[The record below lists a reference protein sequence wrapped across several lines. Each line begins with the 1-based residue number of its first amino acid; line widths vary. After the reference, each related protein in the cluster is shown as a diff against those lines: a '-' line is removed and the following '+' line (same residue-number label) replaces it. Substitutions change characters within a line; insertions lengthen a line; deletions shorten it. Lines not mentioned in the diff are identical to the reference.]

1 MVRFYT
7 LIFATL
13 ASVYALSPEA
23 SSKLKSE
30 LAAGNIIPKIL
41 KEFEPKIELRVQFDN
56 LVLENGMEI
65 TSTQASNA
73 PIVSFERLSD
83 DKEYTVIMFDANTRL
98 YHWIVTNIHEV
109 EKEGTSASV
118 QVPYKETIPSHNYV
132 FAVFEQAEK
141 DQFLTVSDYFDM
153 SELADTNRLQLA
165 SAMYMKQKENVELKK
180 RAKEENTQFGRLID
194 SFTNNLRGILKEY
207 GIEIGVQSVS
217 NYDYEQGRAF
227 ASSFEAVRS
236 VLAERQR
243 LNSNIAF
250 SPLYDQGVEFAS
262 SFKAVKSVLNEKQK
276 NNNDQHLATAPIHA
290 AGLFPNSGAQIN
302 NQFVDQDE
310 FESIRSIEGAINK
323 IARTFQNHASSTHAY
338 PAQTAVPSI
347 RAKLPQNNKNVD
359 PWFIDDIL
367 DVVEGIL
374 SLHKKINDRL
384 NGNRQP
390 QVSEE
395 QDAAA
400 INEIA

>member
-1 MVRFYT
+1 
-7 LIFATL
+7 
-13 ASVYALSPEA
+13 
-23 SSKLKSE
+23 
-30 LAAGNIIPKIL
+30 
-41 KEFEPKIELRVQFDN
+41 
-56 LVLENGMEI
+56 
-65 TSTQASNA
+65 
-73 PIVSFERLSD
+73 
-83 DKEYTVIMFDANTRL
+83 
-98 YHWIVTNIHEV
+98 
-109 EKEGTSASV
+109 
-118 QVPYKETIPSHNYV
+118 
-132 FAVFEQAEK
+132 
-141 DQFLTVSDYFDM
+141 M

-180 RAKEENTQFGRLID
+180 RAKEENTQFGRLVD

-250 SPLYDQGVEFAS
+250 SPLYDQGVEFVS